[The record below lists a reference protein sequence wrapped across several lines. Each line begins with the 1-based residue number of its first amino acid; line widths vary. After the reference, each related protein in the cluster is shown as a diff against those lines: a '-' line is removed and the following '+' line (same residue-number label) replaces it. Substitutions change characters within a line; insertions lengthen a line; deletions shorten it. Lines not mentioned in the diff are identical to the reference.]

1 MRVAAYRFGGEGPPL
16 VLVHATGFHAHVW
29 LPLVPVLSE
38 RFTVLA
44 FDLRGHGESEVP
56 AGDEAF
62 AWERF
67 GDDVLAV
74 AAHFGARRFHAMG
87 HSAGGAAVI
96 IAELA
101 RPGSV
106 ERAVLFEPIVYPS
119 EVTSPSPAIAAARR
133 RRTVFASTAQML
145 AAWSSRPPF
154 ASLDPEALRC
164 YVEYGVRGRADGQ
177 VELKCAPETEVRTFS
192 GDVHAGIWERLGRY
206 APPTLVMTGRR
217 DEHRRSQ
224 YAEALA
230 GAMRDGRAERR
241 LEHGHFLPFER
252 PREMAERAARFLA
265 AGG

>member
-1 MRVAAYRFGGEGPPL
+1 MAAYAFGGEGPPL
-16 VLVHATGFHAHVW
+16 LLVHATGFHAHVW
-29 LPLVPVLSE
+29 LPLVPVLRE

-56 AGDEAF
+56 AGGEAF
-62 AWERF
+62 VWERF
-67 GDDVLAV
+67 GGDVLAV
-74 AAHFGARRFHAMG
+74 AGHFGARRFHAMG

-96 IAELA
+96 LAELA

-106 ERAVLFEPIVYPS
+106 ARAVLFEPIVYPAAIR
-119 EVTSPSPAIAAARR
+119 EPSPAIAAARR
-133 RRTVFASTAQML
+133 RRTVFASTAEML
-145 AAWSSRPPF
+145 ASWSSRPPF

-164 YVEYGVRGRADGQ
+164 YVEYGVRDRADGR

-192 GDVHAGIWERLGRY
+192 GDVHAGIWERLGSY

-230 GAMRDGRAERR
+230 GAMQDGRAERR
-241 LEHGHFLPFER
+241 PEHGHFLPFER
-252 PREMAERAARFLA
+252 PRAIAERAVRFLV
-265 AGG
+265 GDG